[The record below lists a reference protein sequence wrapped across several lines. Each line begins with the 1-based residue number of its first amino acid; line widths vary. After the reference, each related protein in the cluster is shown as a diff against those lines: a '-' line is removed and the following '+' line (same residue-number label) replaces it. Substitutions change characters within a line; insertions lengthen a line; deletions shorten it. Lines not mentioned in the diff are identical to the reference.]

1 MTMNA
6 CIESYF
12 DDHLQIDEMNFIYGI
27 QNTTFIIFEG
37 ASCIKRKIFAS
48 KKIIFTIKTIRSGV

>member
-1 MTMNA
+1 MLGLNGTLTIIA
-6 CIESYF
+6 QF
-12 DDHLQIDEMNFIYGI
+12 DEIKYVLYGI
-27 QNTTFIIFEG
+27 FNTIFIIFEG